1 MAVEVINNS
10 SYIDFTG
17 YRIVP
22 AGTSVQAAYN
32 MQTADIDTNPT
43 NAHINVALILERA
56 NAATDPDVSLLSQN
70 WAARQAALADQTT
83 LWATYGADA
92 ATYQVVYNALDTA
105 GYTIL
110 DSSNSYYVT
119 SPESRTIW
127 VQLDTAAQFNS
138 LFSSSLQKFNAPESS
153 PYDDFVFWNGDLSL
167 PTEWSIAGIW
177 FDTDN
182 VPDGMQL
189 TTVDT
194 PTLLPGAQSIG
205 NSTALTYNF
214 PDGEGATSAPE
225 APQDIAAFYNF
236 PLLGESIATGAIGL
250 IEPGVGS
257 YLGSSPDGVVGTDFQ
272 SRLDAYLASS
282 QIGQTGTGQV
292 TVQGINGQTE
302 ISGER
307 SLDVGIVAAINPN
320 SDIVLYNGS
329 GQNTPASAGS
339 GTGINGLPTTGYANA
354 SIFTAVQS
362 SIWDPNYAAVTSNSW
377 GDSQSMTPGSPFYV
391 AYWEL
396 FIDAALRNQTT
407 FIALGDGGS
416 GNETSNGVTNVEY
429 NVTQPYNI
437 LVGGTSLSSFD
448 TAETDDTLNP
458 GLYSLA
464 LAGDL
469 STIWSLVQ
477 GGMTTLPTD
486 AASVQYF
493 VETVWNSY
501 YLQGDT
507 ITGEPNLYWDT
518 GYYQNS
524 TSSGGVDPTQPVPL
538 YQQNYGL
545 TPVTSDPL
553 AETGRG
559 VPDVAANA
567 GGNLMYLVPTA
578 DMGGNDVA
586 TTPDDGT
593 SSAAPLWA
601 SLGVQLNAVFADQ
614 GLPNLGYMNDLLYIA
629 SAIAP
634 ASFNDV
640 LSGNNTSSFL
650 SGGDYRTPGENSGYS
665 HVTPTGYGYEAGEGY
680 DLVSGLGTP
689 NGLVLARTL
698 TTIAHTQT
706 YEFANSI
713 SYAVIDPVTGA
724 STASQTLLVQNNFI
738 GAGVVVQVDGTDAVS
753 MGGNSAFAWT
763 SRLAGQA
770 VQGDNFDS
778 DLMPL
783 LDGAMKSAPY
793 QIGVSAGAL
802 LGVTA
807 NGTTLDA
814 YQTLLTSEYGFAQFG
829 DAGGGITLARPVAI
843 AQTAAGADDQEA
855 VVRIRQNGGDQ
866 TQLEIYRVDDLNGG
880 IDTGSGV
887 VLPGQAGYAAAA
899 AARDYQLV
907 GGGTVI
913 DAPGQTNFL
922 QVEIADV
929 DQGDIVALKY
939 TNVTTGEVYWAFS
952 QGNTGQASAIF
963 AYGLNTW
970 GFEDRPL
977 TGDHDYQDLVVQLDF
992 TSTAGS
998 GLLVV

>member
-1 MAVEVINNS
+1 MAVEELSNS
-10 SYIDFTG
+10 SYLDFTG

-22 AGTSVQAAYN
+22 AGTSVKAAYG
-32 MQTADIDTNPT
+32 MQNEYIDTNPT
-43 NAHINVALILERA
+43 DAHINVALILERA
-56 NAATDPDVSLLSQN
+56 NADTDPDVSLLSDS
-70 WAARQAALADQTT
+70 WATRQAALADQTT

-92 ATYQVVYNALDTA
+92 ATYQIVYGALDSA

-110 DSSNSYYVT
+110 DSTNSNYVT
-119 SPESRTIW
+119 SQESRTIW

-138 LFSSSLQKFNAPESS
+138 LFSSSLQK
-153 PYDDFVFWNGDLSL
+153 YDDALVFWEGNLSL
-167 PTEWSIAGIW
+167 PSEWNIAGIW
-177 FDTDN
+177 FDTES
-182 VPDGMQL
+182 VPEGMQL
-189 TTVDT
+189 TSVNT
-194 PTLLPGAQSIG
+194 PVLPQGAQSIG
-205 NSTALTYNF
+205 NSTELTYYPIPN
-214 PDGEGATSAPE
+214 DRNYATSAPQ
-225 APQDIAAFYNF
+225 APQYIADFYNF
-236 PLLGESIATGAIGL
+236 PLLDESVATGPIGL

-257 YLGSSPDGVVGTDFQ
+257 YTSGDVSGSGFQ
-272 SRLDAYLASS
+272 QLLDDYLANPA
-282 QIGQTGTGQV
+282 IGVTGTGQV
-292 TVQGINGQTE
+292 SVQGLNGQTGTA
-302 ISGER
+302 SER
-307 SLDVGIVAAINPN
+307 SLDVGIVAAINPH
-320 SDIVLYNGS
+320 SDIILYNGS
-329 GQNTPASAGS
+329 GSNKPASPGS
-339 GTGINGLPTTGYANA
+339 SIGVNGLPTTGYAR
-354 SIFTAVQS
+354 SSTFTAVQS
-362 SIWDPNYAAVTSNSW
+362 SIWDPSYAAVTSNSW
-377 GDSQSMTPGSPFYV
+377 GDLQSMTPGSPFYA
-391 AYWEL
+391 AYWQL

-448 TAETDDTLNP
+448 TAKADDTLNP
-458 GLYSLA
+458 LYSLA
-464 LAGDL
+464 LAGDPA
-469 STIWSLVQ
+469 TIWSLVQ
-477 GGMTTLPTD
+477 GGLTTLPAD
-486 AASVQYF
+486 SASIQYF
-493 VETVWNSY
+493 IETVWNTY
-501 YLQGDT
+501 YVQGST
-507 ITGEPNLYWDT
+507 ITGQPKLYWET

-524 TSSGGVDPTQPVPL
+524 TSSGGVDPTQPVPS
-538 YQQNYGL
+538 YQQQYGL
-545 TPVTSDPL
+545 NPTTSDPL
-553 AETGRG
+553 AESGRG

-567 GGNLMYLVPTA
+567 GGNLMYLVPSA
-578 DMGGNDVA
+578 NMDS

-593 SSAAPLWA
+593 SAAAPLWA
-601 SLGVQLNAVFADQ
+601 SLGVQLNAVFSDQ

-640 LSGNNTSSFL
+640 LYGNNTSSFL
-650 SGGDYRTPGENSGYS
+650 SGGSYLSGPGLDP
-665 HVTPTGYGYEAGEGY
+665 VTPTGYGYEAGEGY

-689 NGLVLARTL
+689 NGMVLARTL

-706 YEFANSI
+706 YELANGV
-713 SYAVIDPVTGA
+713 SYAVIDPVSGA
-724 STASQTLLVQNNFI
+724 STAAQTLLVQNNFI
-738 GAGVVVQVDGTDAVS
+738 GAGVLVQVDGTDAVS
-753 MGGNSAFAWT
+753 MGSNSAFGWT

-793 QIGVSAGAL
+793 QIGVSAGDV

-807 NGTTLDA
+807 NGVALDA
-814 YQTLLTSEYGFAQFG
+814 YQELLTSEYGFVQFG
-829 DAGGGITLARPVAI
+829 DAAGGITLARPVAI
-843 AQTAAGADDQEA
+843 AQTAGGVPDQEA

-880 IDTGSGV
+880 IDTGAGV

-899 AARDYQLV
+899 AARNYQLV

-913 DAPGQTNFL
+913 DAPGQKNFL

-998 GLLVV
+998 GLLVA

>member
-10 SYIDFTG
+10 SYLDFTG

-22 AGTSVQAAYN
+22 AGTSVEAAYG
-32 MQTADIDTNPT
+32 MRTEDINTSPT
-43 NAHINVALILERA
+43 DAKINVALILERA
-56 NAATDPDVSLLSQN
+56 NAATDPDVSLLTQS
-70 WAARQAALADQTT
+70 WATRQAAISDQTT
-83 LWATYGADA
+83 LWANYGADA
-92 ATYQVVYNALDTA
+92 ATYQIAYNALATA

-110 DSSNSYYVT
+110 DSTNSYYVT

-138 LFSSSLQKFNAPESS
+138 LFSSSLQKFSAPDSS
-153 PYDDFVFWNGDLSL
+153 PYNDFVFWDGNLSL
-167 PTEWSIAGIW
+167 PTEWDIAGIW
-177 FDTDN
+177 FDTSN
-182 VPDGMQL
+182 APDGTQL

-194 PTLLPGAQSIG
+194 PVLSPKAQSIG
-205 NSTALTYNF
+205 NSTALTYIF
-214 PDGEGATSAPE
+214 PDGAGGTSAPQ
-225 APQDIAAFYNF
+225 APQDVAAFYNF
-236 PLLGESIATGAIGL
+236 PLVGESTATGPIGL

-257 YLGSSPDGVVGTDFQ
+257 YLGSSPDGVIGADFQ

-292 TVQGINGQTE
+292 TVQGINGQT
-302 ISGER
+302 STAGER

-339 GTGINGLPTTGYANA
+339 GTGINGLPTTGYAQA
-354 SIFTAVQS
+354 SVFTAVQS

-377 GDSQSMTPGSPFYV
+377 GDSQSMTPGSPFYI
-391 AYWEL
+391 AYWQL

-448 TAETDDTLNP
+448 TAEADDTLNP

-469 STIWSLVQ
+469 PIIWALVQ
-477 GGMTTLPTD
+477 GGLTTLPTD

-493 VETVWNSY
+493 VETVWNAY
-501 YLQGDT
+501 YVQGDM
-507 ITGEPNLYWDT
+507 ITGEPNLAWET

-524 TSSGGVDPTQPVPL
+524 TSSGGVDPTQPVPS

-545 TPVTSDPL
+545 NPVTTDPL
-553 AETGRG
+553 AQTGRG
-559 VPDVAANA
+559 VPDVAANG
-567 GGNLMYLVPTA
+567 GGNLMYTVPPA
-578 DMGGNDVA
+578 DMGGNDAA
-586 TTPDDGT
+586 TMPGSGT
-593 SSAAPLWA
+593 SAAAPLWA

-640 LSGNNTSSFL
+640 LYGNNNSSFL
-650 SGGDYRTPGENSGYS
+650 KGGDYRTLGENSGYS

-706 YEFANSI
+706 YDLANHV

-724 STASQTLLVQNNFI
+724 STGSQTLLVQNNFI
-738 GAGVVVQVDGTDAVS
+738 GAGVLVQVDGTDAVS
-753 MGGNSAFAWT
+753 MDGNSAFGWT
-763 SRLAGQA
+763 SRLAGQV

-793 QIGVSAGAL
+793 QIGVSAGDV

-807 NGTTLDA
+807 NGTALDA
-814 YQTLLTSEYGFAQFG
+814 YQALLTNDYGFVQFG
-829 DAGGGITLARPVAI
+829 SAAGGVTLARPVAI
-843 AQTAAGADDQEA
+843 AQTAGGADDQEV
-855 VVRIRQNGGDQ
+855 VVRIRQNGGDA
-866 TQLEIYRVDDLNGG
+866 TQLEIYKVDDLNGG
-880 IDTGSGV
+880 IDTGTGI
-887 VLPGQAGYAAAA
+887 VLPGQAGYTAAA
-899 AARDYQLV
+899 AARDYNLV

-913 DAPGQTNFL
+913 DAPGQKNFL
-922 QVEIADV
+922 QVEIAGV

-939 TNVTTGEVYWAFS
+939 TNVTTGEIYWGFS

-992 TSTAGS
+992 TSTAGH
-998 GLLVV
+998 GLLVA